1 MGFWGFFLAFEEP
14 VPRISGSQGLRIRL
28 FGRWDAEGPQPR
40 PSRGSR
46 HGQQGARPHRRR
58 NHPWNR
64 IFFFFPPPPKSEK
77 CFRAQLWE
85 RGGGE
90 EVSCRSRCVPCLPVA
105 AAASPMPLHDGV
117 RRGPGDVYSGVQGG
131 GHTNRTFVF
140 DDGQCAPRYGLPGP
154 PTAHAEGPQ
163 MEFMPPSQDPS
174 SSESPL
180 P

>member
-1 MGFWGFFLAFEEP
+1 MGRGGTTAPSLARFPAWPAGGAPAPAPKPSLEQDFFFL
-14 VPRISGSQGLRIRL
+14 I
-28 FGRWDAEGPQPR
+28 
-40 PSRGSR
+40 
-46 HGQQGARPHRRR
+46 
-58 NHPWNR
+58 
-64 IFFFFPPPPKSEK
+64 PPPPKSEK
-77 CFRAQLWE
+77 CFRAQRWE

-105 AAASPMPLHDGV
+105 AASPMPLPDGV
-117 RRGPGDVYSGVQGG
+117 HRGPGDVYRGAQGG

-154 PTAHAEGPQ
+154 PTPHAEGPQ

>member
-1 MGFWGFFLAFEEP
+1 MGRGGTTAPSLARFP
-14 VPRISGSQGLRIRL
+14 AWPAGG
-28 FGRWDAEGPQPR
+28 APAPAPK
-40 PSRGSR
+40 PSLE
-46 HGQQGARPHRRR
+46 HD
-58 NHPWNR
+58 
-64 IFFFFPPPPKSEK
+64 FFFFPPPPKSEK

>member
-1 MGFWGFFLAFEEP
+1 MGFWGFFYHLKSLCP
-14 VPRISGSQGLRIRL
+14 GSQGLRVSGLGCSADGTR
-28 FGRWDAEGPQPR
+28 RDHSPVPR
-40 PSRGSR
+40 AVPGMASRGR
-46 HGQQGARPHRRR
+46 ARTGAETIPGTG
-58 NHPWNR
+58 
-64 IFFFFPPPPKSEK
+64 FFFFPPPPKSEK
-77 CFRAQLWE
+77 CFRAQRWE

-117 RRGPGDVYSGVQGG
+117 RRGPGDVYRGVQGG